1 MVYGEAIKFGGDPM
15 SWGMMGG
22 NYDSGSWIWMT
33 LVTVLLV
40 AGVIAL
46 GVWAVR
52 ATTRHAPDSSDSAI
66 DVLRGR
72 LASGEITQDDFDK
85 TRKALRG

>member
-1 MVYGEAIKFGGDPM
+1 M

-22 NYDSGSWIWMT
+22 NYDTGNWIWMT

-46 GVWAVR
+46 GVLAFR
-52 ATTRHAPDSSDSAI
+52 ATTQHTAAPSDSALE
-66 DVLRGR
+66 VLRGR